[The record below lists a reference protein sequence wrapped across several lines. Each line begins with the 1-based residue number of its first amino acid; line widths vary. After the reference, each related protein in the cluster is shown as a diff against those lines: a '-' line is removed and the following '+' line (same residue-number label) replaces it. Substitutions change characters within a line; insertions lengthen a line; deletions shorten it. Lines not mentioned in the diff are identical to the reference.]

1 MFHSQ
6 IVYLKKAEK
15 ALRSIGFHYNLLQ
28 LSSPGN
34 GFFRTEMFERIELCR
49 NQSTFVMAD
58 VVLD

>member
-15 ALRSIGFHYNLLQ
+15 ALRSISFHYNLLQ

-49 NQSTFVMAD
+49 N
-58 VVLD
+58 